1 MFNHI
6 LLPSDGSDNALRAAF
21 VAGELAKKLGSALT
35 VVCVFTPP
43 VDLAT
48 FSNTAALTADTI
60 AMIESTQNAVAKR
73 TGKILDEAG
82 VEYEIRS
89 EIGHPA
95 ECILRLA
102 DEEKADL
109 IVIGSRGLSAFKSL
123 LLGSVS
129 DRVVHHAAC
138 PVMVIK

>member
-6 LLPSDGSDNALRAAF
+6 LLPSDGSDNALRAAA
-21 VAGELAKKLGSALT
+21 VAGEMAKKLGSVLT
-35 VVCVFTPP
+35 VACVFTPP
-43 VDLAT
+43 TDLTA
-48 FSNTAALTADTI
+48 FSGTAALAADTV
-60 AMIESTQNAVAKR
+60 ATIEATQNAVAKR
-73 TGKILDEAG
+73 TGKILDEMD
-82 VEYEIRS
+82 VEYEIRT

-102 DEEKADL
+102 EEEKADL
-109 IVIGSRGLSAFKSL
+109 IVIGSRGLSAFKSF

-138 PVMVIK
+138 PVMVVK